1 MWTNGTTRGCDNV
14 ETYNKKTMLICC
26 LLVLVV
32 FAFGWL
38 LFRHYRNAGTATGHD
53 ATVTIQ
59 QIEGDNQSAR
69 HDINESSSQIGL
81 AQEEL
86 NKSIDGINAATDTVN
101 QLQDSVDDNE
111 RTLDECQQLISDSR
125 GDIEEA
131 RKILA
136 DIDSTNQTTGASR

>member
-1 MWTNGTTRGCDNV
+1 MKDEIKNFY
-14 ETYNKKTMLICC
+14 ETHKKAINYSCCVFICVC
-26 LLVLVV
+26 IFTCGLL
-32 FAFGWL
+32 L
-38 LFRHYRNAGTATGHD
+38 LRHYNSAGQSAGNN

-111 RTLDECQQLISDSR
+111 RTLDECQQLISNSR

-136 DIDSTNQTTGASR
+136 DIDSTNQTVGTSH